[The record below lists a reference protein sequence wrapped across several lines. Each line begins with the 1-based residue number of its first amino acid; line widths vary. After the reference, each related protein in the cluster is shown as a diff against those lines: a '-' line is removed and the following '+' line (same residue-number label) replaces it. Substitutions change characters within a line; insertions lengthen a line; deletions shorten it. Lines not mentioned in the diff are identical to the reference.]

1 MSEQKLVLVNQILSK
16 IPEEQKN
23 KDCIDSL
30 YEIVLD
36 AIDKP
41 VENSES
47 RYIGENDSDTE
58 CVILNIKLFSSW
70 NKFLDNETTFKNI
83 LTGLSERLDK
93 FTNEKYPGSAI
104 NIDFQKTVRVWCIKL
119 EIY

>member
-1 MSEQKLVLVNQILSK
+1 MSEQKLSLINQILSK
-16 IPEEQKN
+16 ITEEQKN
-23 KDCIDSL
+23 KDCVDSL

-47 RYIGENDSDTE
+47 RYVGENDSDTE

-70 NKFLDNETTFKNI
+70 NKFLYNETTSKNI
-83 LTGLSERLDK
+83 LIGLSERLNK
-93 FTNEKYPGSAI
+93 FINENYPGSAI
-104 NIDFQKTVRVWCIKL
+104 NIDFQKTVQVWCIKL
-119 EIY
+119 QIY